1 MNLSMNKETLY
12 RFFEGG
18 ATFDEEKRIRDWM
31 EYSEANSRFF
41 MKSRKEYDALILAG
55 SGSDL
60 GQKRTISPFSRWM
73 AGISAAVAAVL
84 IIGGIYLFTGESQP
98 EQYNT
103 VIVPPGQRINLILSD
118 NTNLWLNAN
127 TKFRYPTKFTKGAR
141 TVFLDG
147 EAYFEV
153 SENVKKPFIVKTGQ
167 GDVRVTGTTFN
178 VEAYSRYRSFN
189 TSLFSG
195 GVDIYKDE
203 RKLVSLQPNE
213 KSTLQNNRLLTS
225 AITDSD
231 VYLWR
236 DGLIAFKNKRLEEIL
251 LTLEK
256 YFDVDIRVSTGNLP
270 QHTYTGKFRQT
281 DGIDYALRVL
291 QRSIRFTYERDEETG
306 TVYIK

>member
-12 RFFEGG
+12 RFFEGS
-18 ATFDEEKRIRDWM
+18 ATFEEEKRIREWM
-31 EYSEANSRFF
+31 EYSEINFRFF
-41 MKSRKEYDALILAG
+41 MKSRKEYDALILTG
-55 SGSDL
+55 SSSYL
-60 GQKRTISPFSRWM
+60 GRKRTISPFSRWM
-73 AGISAAVAAVL
+73 VGISAAVVAILV
-84 IIGGIYLFTGESQP
+84 IGGIYLFTGESQP

-127 TKFRYPTKFTKGAR
+127 TKFRYPTEFAKGAR

-153 SENVKKPFIVKTGQ
+153 SENVKKPFIVRTGQ

-178 VEAYSRYRSFN
+178 VEAYSQYKSFN
-189 TSLFSG
+189 TSLFEG

-203 RKLVSLQPNE
+203 EKLVSLQPNE
-213 KSTLQNNRLLTS
+213 KSTLENNQLLISTIS
-225 AITDSD
+225 DPD

-236 DGLIAFKNKRLEEIL
+236 EGLIAFKSKGLEEIL

-256 YFDVDIRVSTGNLP
+256 YFDVDIRVRTENLP

-281 DGIDYALRVL
+281 DGVDYALRVL